1 VIARL
6 PGFSY
11 DGRKKT
17 ARFVIYVP
25 GERGKARRIR
35 TAHGVTRDEALRLYA
50 QFREEIL
57 TPSIEPRRRGD
68 AVPTFAEFISQYW
81 DKIAGSVSPRTARN
95 YRYTLNAHLLPT
107 FGSTPLDRITSAT
120 VQDFVAAL
128 RADGLSASSIGD
140 YVRTLKVFLNQ
151 AVNREVID
159 AFPLRRKLT
168 LPKEEKLRLE
178 LSPEERLRFLAAFDD
193 ERGFRAYLARNRASG
208 KVVASSRFRSP
219 RVFGGGIR
227 PDGRAAE
234 IYFSRLRA
242 MRPLFVVALE
252 TGLRKG
258 DLLALRWESVDLA
271 SGWIRLE
278 TRKTGQEVVLPISS
292 ACREALLECRAKPVA
307 SGRIFCDDLGKP
319 LSETRVK
326 KYFKI
331 AKELAGVMRR
341 FRFHDLRHTFGSN
354 LASRGVSLQVI
365 AKAMGHSST
374 QMTERYARPSREALE
389 EVRRALDAGSKTLP
403 SGNPSR

>member
-1 VIARL
+1 MSPRV

-11 DGRKKT
+11 DGRRKT
-17 ARFVIYVP
+17 AKFVIYVP

-35 TAHGVTRDEALRLYA
+35 TTHDVTRDEALRLYA

-57 TPSIEPRRRGD
+57 TPSTEPRRRGD
-68 AVPTFAEFISQYW
+68 AVATFADFISRYW
-81 DKIAGSVSPRTARN
+81 DKIAAGVSPRTAQN
-95 YRYTLNAHLLPT
+95 YRYTLDARLLPT
-107 FGSTPLDRITSAT
+107 FGSTPLERITSAAL
-120 VQDFVAAL
+120 QDFVAAL

-151 AVNREVID
+151 AVNREVLD
-159 AFPLRRKLT
+159 AFPLRRRVI

-178 LSPEERLRFLAAFDD
+178 LNASEKSRFLATFFDED
-193 ERGFRAYLARNRASG
+193 GFRAYLARNRASG
-208 KVVASSRFRSP
+208 KVVASRRFRSS
-219 RVFGGGIR
+219 RVFGGSMR
-227 PDGRAAE
+227 PDGRAAT
-234 IYFSRLRA
+234 IYFDRFRA

-292 ACREALLECRAKPVA
+292 ACREALLECRSRPVA
-307 SGRIFCDDLGKP
+307 SGRVFCDDLGKL

-326 KYFKI
+326 RYFKI
-331 AKELAGVMRR
+331 AKELAGITRR
-341 FRFHDLRHTFGSN
+341 LRFHDLRHTFGSN

-389 EVRRALDAGSKTLP
+389 EVRRALDSH
-403 SGNPSR
+403 